1 MALYFDSKIQGPD
14 GMGPCSNLAWHR
26 THTVLAVAAS
36 TSVGGGSVNLF
47 MDDGEPVPDGCIQR
61 SSQVTCMS
69 WHPNYRVLA
78 MGWEN
83 GDVLMW
89 NDQDK
94 ELHEAKS
101 IHDAGVA
108 ILEWSTNG
116 TRLLSGDKN
125 GLITVWKMDGKGRAQ
140 ASPFCKHQMEQSVSV
155 CLVRPGTAVDPENDI
170 SGLARAAV
178 SGDEK
183 ALDMFSWKKS
193 LGSKITMGPSEG
205 LAFFLGGIDGDVYYL
220 DDKGKSLKAFTADGP
235 IEKLL
240 FYEEK
245 NILVTVTS
253 GLVLTQH
260 NVSSE
265 GSFQEVTKVK
275 LSGRTGQLDIIWAG
289 RGLMATATGEPLI
302 RMWDLE
308 KDDNYA
314 LPLPLDNTVSFTSGE
329 AINCLSFCSKKGV
342 LAGGTSEGKVVMWR
356 YAPAPGLAGKKQ
368 DGDTKWKFLSPTVLE
383 GNITQIKWGS
393 SLNLLAVNIM
403 ATVIILSEQSMNAH
417 FRDGVTAVQVS
428 STQLS
433 IDNFNTKAH
442 YDLKTEIQVKGVYVT
457 QNNLAVWNGKKL
469 VVYDVPSDKG
479 GVIRMTG
486 TFQTDSALVCMHEQN
501 LYTIEPGKIQVR
513 NFQGTVK
520 QLLTFSET
528 EGEPIAMDVCG
539 HFLVAGTSTNFLRMW
554 DLSRREA
561 KQHCN
566 PKNLG
571 EVIPELGM
579 IVSVKSNCS
588 GSKVAVLVK
597 KSQGQMDSRLWLY
610 DVELDSVQY
619 FDFSSGMGEL
629 DELTSAQEAT
639 GEEVSEEQ
647 RGRTEAAKDVAG
659 RFPRVQYWDPL
670 EPKLL
675 TCEAILPPP
684 SEDKKGSKMSSL
696 SVAEVQPDVMVVSLF
711 STPEHGIL
719 LQDAYAT
726 DTAHDTLIGLQV
738 PYFYFTKKAG
748 ESAKAQDAQ
757 ASTMSLVP
765 ENVAQRTMRDFIGL
779 EESDKNSRD
788 AMMNFSYFLTIGNMD
803 EAFKAIKL
811 IKSESVWENM
821 AKMCVKSRRL
831 DVARVCLG
839 NMGHARGARALREAD
854 KEPELD
860 AKVAVLAI
868 QLGLNEDAERLLKH
882 CQRYDLLNELYQST
896 NQWSKA
902 LETAEAHDRIHLRT
916 TYYHFAKHLESQGDV
931 LGAVP
936 NYEKSD
942 THRFEVPRML
952 FDDPQSLEA
961 YIMKTKDKALRKWW
975 AQYMESTGEMEA
987 GLQFYEAAGDYLSLV
1002 RVYCYCG
1009 NMDKAAEIAN
1019 ETGDRAACY
1028 HLGRQSETQDR
1039 IKDAIHFFTRA
1050 GAYGSAIKLCK
1061 EHGYEDQLM
1070 NLALL
1075 STPQDMLEAAR
1086 YYEKRSGME
1095 DKAVMLYHKGG
1106 HFSKALELAFRTQQF
1121 AALQLIAEDLDE
1133 KTDPV
1138 LLNKCADF
1146 FMEHGQFDKAVEL
1159 LVVARKYVDAL
1170 ELCMQ
1175 HNVTITEPLAEKMTI
1190 PKDSTEFDAE
1200 YRTQLLER
1208 LADCCMKQGSYHLA
1222 TKKYTQAGNKIKA
1235 MRALLKSGDTEKIIF
1250 FAGVSRQKEI
1260 YVMAANY
1267 LQSLDWRKDPEIMK
1281 SIIGFYTKGRALDSL
1296 AGFYDAC
1303 AQVEIDEYQNYEKAL
1318 GALSE
1323 AYKCMTKAR
1332 MKNASEQE
1340 EKVANIKHRVAL
1352 IKKFLQ
1358 ARKVYEDDPEETM
1371 KQCQVLLEESDLDSA
1386 VRIGDVYGLMIE
1398 HYARQENYPKAYQL
1412 MEEMRQRIP
1421 TVNMAY
1427 YVNMRTIEAV
1437 HRALDIPLGRGMG
1450 AEKNMRAES
1459 MEEDEGEE
1467 VEEDVAEDYDD
1478 QV

>member
-1 MALYFDSKIQGPD
+1 MALYFDSKIQSPD

-26 THTVLAVAAS
+26 THTVLAVAAT
-36 TSVGGGSVNLF
+36 TSVGGGAVNLF

-69 WHPNYRVLA
+69 WQPNYRVLA

-140 ASPFCKHQMEQSVSV
+140 ATPFCKHQMEQSVSV
-155 CLVRPGTAVDPENDI
+155 CLVRPGAAVDPENDI

-193 LGSKITMGPSEG
+193 LGSKITLGPSEG

-220 DDKGKSLKAFTADGP
+220 DDKGKSSKVFTADGP

-240 FYEEK
+240 YYEEK

-260 NVSSE
+260 SVSSE
-265 GSFQEVTKVK
+265 GAFQEVTKVK
-275 LSGRTGQLDIIWAG
+275 LSGKMGQLNIIWAG

-314 LPLPLDNTVSFTSGE
+314 LPLPIDSTVSFTSGE
-329 AINCLSFCSKKGV
+329 SVNCV
-342 LAGGTSEGKVVMWR
+342 LAGGTTEGKVVMWK

-368 DGDTKWKFLSPTVLE
+368 DGDAKWKFLTPTVLD
-383 GNITQIKWGS
+383 GNITQIQWGS
-393 SLNLLAVNIM
+393 SLNLLAANIV
-403 ATVIILSEQSMNAH
+403 ATVIILSEQSMSAH

-433 IDNFNTKAH
+433 IDSFTTKAH

-457 QNNLAVWNGKKL
+457 QDHLAVWNGKKL
-469 VVYDVPSDKG
+469 VVYDIPSDKG

-501 LYTIEPGKIQVR
+501 VYTVEPGKIQVR

-539 HFLVAGTSTNFLRMW
+539 QYLVAGTSTNFLRMW

-571 EVIPELGM
+571 EVIPELGA
-579 IVSVKSNCS
+579 IVSVKSNCN
-588 GSKVAVLVK
+588 GSKVAVLIK
-597 KSQGQMDSRLWLY
+597 KTQGQLDSRLWIY

-619 FDFSSGMGEL
+619 FDLATGMGEL

-647 RGRTEAAKDVAG
+647 RGRSEAAKDVAG
-659 RFPRVQYWDPL
+659 RYPRVQYWDPQ

-684 SEDKKGSKMSSL
+684 SDDKKGSKTSSL
-696 SVAEVQPDVMVVSLF
+696 SVVDVQPDVMVVSLF

-726 DTAHDTLIGLQV
+726 DPAHDTLIGLKV
-738 PYFYFTKKAG
+738 PHFYFTKK
-748 ESAKAQDAQ
+748 
-757 ASTMSLVP
+757 
-765 ENVAQRTMRDFIGL
+765 
-779 EESDKNSRD
+779 
-788 AMMNFSYFLTIGNMD
+788 
-803 EAFKAIKL
+803 
-811 IKSESVWENM
+811 SVWENM

-896 NQWSKA
+896 NQWNKA

-916 TYYHFAKHLESQGDV
+916 TYYHYAKHLEAQNDL

-1028 HLGRQSETQDR
+1028 HLARQYETQDR

-1061 EHGYEDQLM
+1061 EHGFEDQLM

-1086 YYEKRSGME
+1086 YYEKRPGME

-1190 PKDSTEFDAE
+1190 PKDSTEFDGE

-1398 HYARQENYPKAYQL
+1398 HYARQENYPRAYQL

-1450 AEKNMRAES
+1450 AEKNMRTES
-1459 MEEDEGEE
+1459 LDEDEGEE